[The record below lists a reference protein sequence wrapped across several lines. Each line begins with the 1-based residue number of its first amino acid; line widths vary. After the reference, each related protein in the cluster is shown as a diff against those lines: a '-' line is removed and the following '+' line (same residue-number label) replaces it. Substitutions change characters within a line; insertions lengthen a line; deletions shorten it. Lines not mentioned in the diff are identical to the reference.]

1 MAINMIY
8 IEFMGDL
15 DGQEPSLTQGADLGS
30 DLEVMMAAAAETEV
44 VNELVAVV
52 FSVLA

>member
-8 IEFMGDL
+8 KEFMGDL
-15 DGQEPSLTQGADLGS
+15 DGQEPSLTHGADLGS
-30 DLEVMMAAAAETEV
+30 DLEVMMAAVAETE
-44 VNELVAVV
+44 VAVV

>member
-8 IEFMGDL
+8 KEFMGDL
-15 DGQEPSLTQGADLGS
+15 DTHGADLGS
-30 DLEVMMAAAAETEV
+30 DLEVMMAAVAETE
-44 VNELVAVV
+44 VAVV

>member
-8 IEFMGDL
+8 KEFMGDL
-15 DGQEPSLTQGADLGS
+15 DGQEPSLTHGADLGS
-30 DLEVMMAAAAETEV
+30 DLEVMMAAVAETEV